1 MKFLLPATVLTLG
14 LAVAFAVAFPPRSQ
28 AQDVSEAVP
37 LESAEAPMAGL
48 VILDAADVELEQFLW
63 EQRIVAVL
71 ADSPNDPAFQR
82 QMREIAE
89 LPQDL
94 VTRDVIVIVDTDR
107 RSDSPL
113 RLRLRPRGFM
123 LAIIGKDGEIK
134 QRRPAPRSV
143 REISANIDRFPL
155 RRQEMLERMPSGR

>member
-1 MKFLLPATVLTLG
+1 MRFTLPATLLTLG
-14 LAVAFAVAFPPRSQ
+14 LAAAMAVASPPDLQ
-28 AQDVSEAVP
+28 AQDVSDVVP

-48 VILDAADVELEQFLW
+48 VILDAADVDLDQFLW

-123 LAIIGKDGEIK
+123 LAIIDKDGEIK
-134 QRRPAPRSV
+134 QRRPAPRAV